1 MIMKQRH
8 WTAYLLWFAAFAVA
22 MAFLESAV
30 VVYLRALYYPEGF
43 RFPLAPIDGPIVLVE
58 VLREVATLIMLLAPG
73 ALITRHWSQRFAW
86 FCVAFGIWDLF
97 YYIWL
102 KVLLDWPGDLLE
114 PDILF
119 LVPMVWVGP
128 VLAPCMVSVGLIALG
143 AVLLHG
149 AAVHGRFVPGRWHW
163 AAMLAG
169 AAVIL
174 YTFMEGPW
182 RAVEVHGGDPWS
194 PDLEALSQF
203 VPDRYPWG
211 LFLLG
216 AGMAAA
222 GIVHLAVRA
231 CRTGVAF
238 R

>member
-1 MIMKQRH
+1 M
-8 WTAYLLWFAAFAVA
+8 
-22 MAFLESAV
+22 
-30 VVYLRALYYPEGF
+30 
-43 RFPLAPIDGPIVLVE
+43 
-58 VLREVATLIMLLAPG
+58 
-73 ALITRHWSQRFAW
+73 
-86 FCVAFGIWDLF
+86 
-97 YYIWL
+97 
-102 KVLLDWPGDLLE
+102 LLDWPGDLLE

-128 VLAPCMVSVGLIALG
+128 VLAPCLVSVGLIALS

-149 AAVHGRFVPGRWHW
+149 AAVHGRFVPGRWQW

-182 RAVEVHGGDPWS
+182 SAVQAHGGEPWS
-194 PDLEALSQF
+194 PDLEALSQY
-203 VPDRYPWG
+203 VPSHYPWG

-222 GIVHLAVRA
+222 GIVHLGVRA